1 MASALIEELKT
12 VATEAKKNQIED
24 AVGSSWAA
32 LAAEEDP
39 QGRGIGTLL
48 VEAGAGGGE
57 GRGRERG
64 GGGRR
69 GHRGGGVRQ
78 QEQLEDPLA
87 TQSDGGME
95 LSQTNRGVGGVRGSC
110 TSRPIKALARPPRTP
125 WEEAPA
131 RSPNLGK
138 CLNEKSFGKV
148 QGSAGEGRHGIC
160 GVPGGFARRHDGGAP
175 VEGNLRQEPG
185 IA

>member
-1 MASALIEELKT
+1 M
-12 VATEAKKNQIED
+12 
-24 AVGSSWAA
+24 GSSWAA

-57 GRGRERG
+57 GRGRGRG

-78 QEQLEDPLA
+78 QVQLEDPLA
-87 TQSDGGME
+87 TQSDGGRAE
-95 LSQTNRGVGGVRGSC
+95 PDQPRGRRSVRGSC

-138 CLNEKSFGKV
+138 CPNEKSFGKV
-148 QGSAGEGRHGIC
+148 QGSAGEGRHGIY
-160 GVPGGFARRHDGGAP
+160 GVPGGFARRHDGGPP

-185 IA
+185 VA